1 MPGRR
6 PRVYGQLVPLLAKY
20 SKFANMD
27 DKLRASDRVRA
38 VSASTK
44 SNADDASVDLYARST
59 VADFADEQAEGAA
72 APAPAP
78 APAPRKLTRVRRD
91 APATGTGPSE
101 GNASF
106 K

>member
-1 MPGRR
+1 MPGRC
-6 PRVYGQLVPLLAKY
+6 PRCTASWWAAGKY
-20 SKFANMD
+20 SKFA
-27 DKLRASDRVRA
+27 
-38 VSASTK
+38 T
-44 SNADDASVDLYARST
+44 
-59 VADFADEQAEGAA
+59 DEQAEGAA